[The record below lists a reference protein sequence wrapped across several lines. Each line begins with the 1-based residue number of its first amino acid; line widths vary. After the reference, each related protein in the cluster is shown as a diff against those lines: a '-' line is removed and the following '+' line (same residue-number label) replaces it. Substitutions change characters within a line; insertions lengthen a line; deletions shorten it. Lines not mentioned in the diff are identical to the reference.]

1 MAKNNPR
8 ITAVRPGPDPYT
20 LIITWT
26 GGRKTAVDM
35 TGVVARSGR
44 FRELLDPATFADVDV
59 VTHGWGIGW
68 GCGLD
73 YSAQSLA
80 RLAREQKPMTG
91 KDFARWMRNMNL
103 SNQEASDVLGVSLTT
118 VKNHKRAKGPLPA
131 VVAIACSA
139 LAEDKTAFF
148 AHYRPR
154 RAGRPRAKAAG

>member
-1 MAKNNPR
+1 MPRNNPR
-8 ITAVRPGPDPYT
+8 IKAVRPGSDPYT
-20 LIITWT
+20 LVVTWA
-26 GGRKTAVDM
+26 GGLKTAVDL
-35 TGVVARSGR
+35 TGVVARSER
-44 FRELLDPATFADVDV
+44 FQELLDADTFADVGV

-68 GCGLD
+68 GCGAD
-73 YSAQSLA
+73 YSADSIA
-80 RLAREQKPMTG
+80 RLARQQKPMTG
-91 KDFARWMRNMNL
+91 EDFARWMRNLDL

-154 RAGRPRAKAAG
+154 YVGRPRAKAAG

>member
-1 MAKNNPR
+1 MVQNNPR
-8 ITAVRPGPDPYT
+8 IKAIKPGPDPHT
-20 LIITWT
+20 LIVTWT
-26 GGRKTAVDM
+26 NGRKSAVDM
-35 TGVVARSGR
+35 TGVVARSEN
-44 FRELLDPATFADVDV
+44 FRQLLDAPAFADVDV
-59 VTHGWGIGW
+59 INYGWGIGW

-73 YSAQSLA
+73 YSADSLA
-80 RLAREQKPMTG
+80 RLAREQVPMTG
-91 KDFARWMRNMNL
+91 EDFTRWMRDLDL

-154 RAGRPRAKAAG
+154 YAGRPRAKAAG